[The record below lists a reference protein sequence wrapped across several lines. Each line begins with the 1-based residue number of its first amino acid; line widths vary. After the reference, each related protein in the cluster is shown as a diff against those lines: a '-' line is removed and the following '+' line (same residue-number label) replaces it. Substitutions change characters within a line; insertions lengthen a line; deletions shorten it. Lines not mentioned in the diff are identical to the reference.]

1 MKPLLSLLLALFS
14 LSAMAQSSVRFGYVN
29 VDSLLHTL
37 PAYASV
43 QNQMKQLR
51 AQYAAETQYNETAFR
66 RQYAEYLQG
75 QKQFTPN
82 ILAKR
87 QADLQASLQKGIQFR
102 QQADSLLAKAE
113 ADLLRPVRQNINA
126 AIRAVGLEHGYEY
139 IIDTSHSTY
148 PFIHPTVGEDATP
161 YIKEKLQ
168 ISATN

>member
-1 MKPLLSLLLALFS
+1 MKNLLSLFFVFS
-14 LSAMAQSSVRFGYVN
+14 LFALTAMAQSSVRFGYVN

-37 PAYASV
+37 PAYAEV
-43 QNQMKQLR
+43 QTNMEKLR
-51 AQYAAETQYNETAFR
+51 AKYAIEAEYNESSFR

-87 QADLQASLQKGIQFR
+87 QAESLQKGIRFR
-102 QQADSLLAKAE
+102 QQADSLLRQAE
-113 ADLLRPVRQNINA
+113 AEMLFPIRQNINA

-139 IIDTSHSTY
+139 ILDTSTPVY
-148 PFIHPTVGEDATP
+148 PFIHPSVGEDVTA

-168 ISATN
+168 

>member
-1 MKPLLSLLLALFS
+1 MKNLLSLFFVFS
-14 LSAMAQSSVRFGYVN
+14 LFALTATAQSSVRFGYVN

-37 PAYASV
+37 PAYAEV
-43 QNQMKQLR
+43 QTNMEKLR
-51 AQYAAETQYNETAFR
+51 AKYAIEAEYNESSFR

-87 QADLQASLQKGIQFR
+87 QADLQESLQKGLRFR
-102 QQADSLLAKAE
+102 QQADSLLRQAE
-113 ADLLRPVRQNINA
+113 AEMLRPIRQNINA

-139 IIDTSHSTY
+139 ILDTSTPVY
-148 PFIHPTVGEDATP
+148 PFIHPSVGEDVTA

-168 ISATN
+168 Q